1 MVNIINWSDYKTK
14 ADWLKARNE
23 LSGATSSEVRV
34 GASEVSTITGS
45 NPYKSLR
52 RLTLEKAGIYSKPF
66 INDATVMGHLQEPNI
81 LRYWEGYNHED
92 YEQTLYNVQ
101 DGVRLRKLKQAE
113 FFLTNDK
120 YPNFFVSLDA
130 IAEEPYHSPITGRL
144 VDSYVPHE
152 CKYIRSRV
160 YKSWEDGIPQSYL
173 EQITVQMGVSESD
186 FGIFLP
192 LLSEGDKYTRAFNP
206 LEIDFDRD
214 LFEYIN
220 EKTGEFCLNVAKI
233 KLLKAKADLSTD
245 EMEKHE
251 LECMIE
257 EAIPLDSSNDTLDI
271 INETTI
277 DSDLMYVV
285 DPDLPDDS
293 ELDSLM
299 ERYLTNGESIKMLDY
314 DQNLIR
320 STLTL
325 KADGYNGIESE
336 RFKATIRSGNGG
348 KKGKYFKVTKKKG

>member
-14 ADWLKARNE
+14 SDWLKARNE
-23 LSGATSSEVRV
+23 LSGVTSSEVRV

-52 RLTLEKAGIYSKPF
+52 RLTLEKAGIYSKSF

-81 LRYWEGYNHED
+81 LRYWEGYDHED

-144 VDSYVPHE
+144 IDSYTPHE
-152 CKYIRSRV
+152 MKYIRSRV
-160 YKSWEDGIPQSYL
+160 YKSWEEGIPQSYL
-173 EQITVQMGVSESD
+173 EQLTVQMGVSESE

-206 LEIDFDRD
+206 LEIEFDRD

-233 KLLKAKADLSTD
+233 KLLKAKSDLSTD
-245 EMEKHE
+245 EVEKHE
-251 LECMIE
+251 LECMIG
-257 EAIPLDSSNDTLDI
+257 EAIPLDSSQDSLDI
-271 INETTI
+271 INETSI
-277 DSDLMYVV
+277 DGDLMYVV
-285 DPDLPDDS
+285 DPDSPDDS
-293 ELDSLM
+293 ELGDLM
-299 ERYLTNGESIKMLDY
+299 ERYLTNGESIKSLTN

-336 RFKATIRSGNGG
+336 RFKATIRSGSGV
-348 KKGKYFKVTKKKG
+348 KGRYFRINKKKG